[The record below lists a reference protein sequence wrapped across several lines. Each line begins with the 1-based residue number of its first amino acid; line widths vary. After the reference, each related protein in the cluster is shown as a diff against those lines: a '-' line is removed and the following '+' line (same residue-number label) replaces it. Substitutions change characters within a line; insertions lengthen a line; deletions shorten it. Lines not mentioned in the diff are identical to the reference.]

1 MIRFEPLPDR
11 NVLVASPDGPLE
23 KADFERF
30 SNELDAFNR
39 SGRKLAGLMIEA
51 RSFPGWSD
59 LAALTAHLKFVL
71 EHHRQ
76 IDRIAV
82 VTRSPLL
89 KIAPHIGGLVVHPQI
104 RHFESEERDSALAW
118 LEEGHRSFE

>member
-11 NVLVASPDGPLE
+11 NVLVVSPDGPLE

-30 SNELDAFNR
+30 SNEFETFNA
-39 SGRKLAGLMIEA
+39 SGHKLAGLMIEA

-59 LAALTAHLKFVL
+59 FAALTAHLKFIL

-82 VTRSPLL
+82 VTDSSLL
-89 KIAPHIGGLVVHPQI
+89 KIAPHIGGLVIHPQI
-104 RHFESEERDSALAW
+104 RHFDGKDRESALAW
-118 LEEGHRSFE
+118 LEEGYRSFE